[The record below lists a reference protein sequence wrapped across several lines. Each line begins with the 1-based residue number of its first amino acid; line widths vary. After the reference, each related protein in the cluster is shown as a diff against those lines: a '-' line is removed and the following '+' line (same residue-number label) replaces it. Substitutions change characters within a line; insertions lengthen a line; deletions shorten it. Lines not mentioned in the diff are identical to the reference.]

1 MGYSTDVYQWA
12 SLFIGPSLQMDLTAY
27 LMVLSYPRE
36 ARSSGEPQ
44 LIMCGRTAMKGKS
57 H

>member
-36 ARSSGEPQ
+36 ARSSLEPLLKCMVGQ
-44 LIMCGRTAMKGKS
+44 Q
-57 H
+57 